1 MKDKDMKISIEDEIS
16 EDDQV
21 EQVVPQQKL
30 YTMPRDPSDHE
41 FVEKLDRS
49 VEVEHFQQ
57 ADLKQKLN
65 LMPMEASVRVSATQ
79 PEEKVQQAEVNQEL
93 ASIPIYPRE
102 HSGEELEGE
111 KTVQAVLEQEW
122 DSEPVDSREHTFM
135 TSYAHTDDEQ
145 AERKQKVTSVKEDVL
160 DYAADTFNDDTNTW
174 KGKMLRS

>member
-21 EQVVPQQKL
+21 EQVIPQQKL
-30 YTMPRDPSDHE
+30 YTMPRNPSDHE

-57 ADLKQKLN
+57 AELKQKLN
-65 LMPMEASVRVSATQ
+65 LVPMEACVCVSATQ
-79 PEEKVQQAEVNQEL
+79 PEETVQQAEVNQEL
-93 ASIPIYPRE
+93 ASIPIHPRE

-111 KTVQAVLEQEW
+111 ITAQAGLEQEW
-122 DSEPVDSREHTFM
+122 DSVPVDSM
-135 TSYAHTDDEQ
+135 TSYAYTDDEQ
-145 AERKQKVTSVKEDVL
+145 AERKQKITSVKEDVL
-160 DYAADTFNDDTNTW
+160 EYAADTFNDDTNTW